1 MVLMVSPKRTRLVL
15 TLVAVG
21 LTLASISGQFSK
33 HLLGHGHLFGLVRLF
48 NLDDEGNIPTWYAS
62 SLLLLCSILLVTI
75 ACTKKREGDRYLLHW
90 KALALI
96 FLMLSLDETAQIH
109 ESPNRALRVA
119 LNSGG
124 VLYNPWVIFGSAFV
138 LLLVVAY
145 WRFLSDLPSPTRRLF
160 LTAGFLYVGGAL
172 GVEIVSGWYM
182 ALYGR
187 ENMTY
192 AMIATVEE
200 LLEMLGTVTFIYALM
215 SYMSSHLGDVRV
227 RMADEGPSLPP

>member
-192 AMIATVEE
+192 AMIATIEE